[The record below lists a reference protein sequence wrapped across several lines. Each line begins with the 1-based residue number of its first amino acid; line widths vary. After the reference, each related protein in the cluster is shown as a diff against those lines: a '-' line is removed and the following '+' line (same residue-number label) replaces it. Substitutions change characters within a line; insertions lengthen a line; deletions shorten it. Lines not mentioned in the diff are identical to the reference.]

1 MMHFMMK
8 RLFLPLLALCALPG
22 LLRAQAPKNLLWFD
36 KPAQAWE
43 EAWPV
48 GNGRIGAM
56 VYGGTEVEELQLNE
70 ETISTGGPYENW
82 NPKGLQNLQKIRDLL
97 FSGKYEE
104 AQKLG
109 DENFLSPVG
118 EEMSYQT
125 AGSLKIRFAGRGTEV
140 KNYRRE
146 LDIDRAVVRTSYS
159 IDGVDYAEEVFAS
172 FTDQLILVRLTA
184 SKPKAL
190 SCELFYET
198 PMKDVR
204 VSTPAKNLLRLEGK
218 GDDKGGI
225 PGAIRYV
232 NDTKATVKGGKI
244 TAAGESLR
252 VEGATELLLHISL
265 ATNFVDYKT
274 VNADPY
280 ARNAAYLKN
289 ASRKYDQALAAHVA
303 AYKAQFDRVRL
314 DLGHSYS
321 EDRPVNY
328 RLLAFNWTEDAP
340 LVATY
345 FQFGRYLLISC
356 SQPGG
361 QAANLQGIWNAR
373 VKAPWCG
380 NYTTNINVEMNYWP
394 AELTNLSELH
404 EPLLRMI
411 RELAVTGA
419 RTARNMYGCRGW
431 VLHHNSD
438 LWRITGALD
447 YAYCGLWPSGG
458 AWLCQHLWDRY
469 LYSGDEAYLAEAYPL
484 MKGAAEFFVD
494 FLVEDPN
501 TGYLVVAPSD
511 SPENRPASQKTNM
524 FAGITMDNQLVTD
537 LFTNTARAAAIL
549 GRDAAFADTLDVM
562 RRRLP
567 PMQVGRY
574 GQLQEWFE
582 DWDSPTDHHRHVSHL
597 WGFYPGYQISPYR
610 TPVLTEAVRNTLIQR
625 NDASTGWSMG
635 WKVCLW
641 ARMLDGNHAFKLIK
655 DQLSLVNPTSQSGQG
670 GGTYP
675 NLFDAHPP
683 FQIDGN
689 FGCTAG
695 IAEMLLQS
703 HDGAVHLLPALPD
716 ALGEGSVEGLRA
728 RGGFVLEKMVWKDG
742 HLVEARLRS
751 TVGGNL
757 RLRSYDALAGEGLQA
772 VPAGTA
778 NPNPLFAAQ
787 EILRPLISEQA
798 PLRGYAAPAAYE
810 YDIETVPG
818 QVVTLH
824 RDAAAQSRPDAVV
837 AADGSGDY
845 TSLQAAINAAPDF
858 SEQRWVI
865 FIRDGVYDQE
875 KLLIPESKRNL
886 TLRGES
892 RRGTVVSYHMYDGPD
907 IYAGARLPQESAM
920 KWMRSDP
927 LLLKTS
933 ATLTVVGENCRIEH
947 LTLANTAGPVAQ
959 AQAIAQLGDK
969 LYVTDCNIT
978 GYQDTMYL
986 WKDGK
991 RSYFENCLVVGRTDY
1006 IYGGAIAWFEGCEIR
1021 SWGGGW
1027 VTAPSTRRDQPYG
1040 FVFHRC
1046 RFTYA
1051 AGSPRAGDDGRSIAI
1066 GRPWHNFPKVAILDS
1081 DLCDEMDPLGWP
1093 TTWSMSYAAESPDLH
1108 LYEYGNRGRRAN
1120 MSTRAK
1126 WAGLRALTPAE
1137 AADYTV
1143 ENVLGGDPAKW

>member
-1 MMHFMMK
+1 M
-8 RLFLPLLALCALPG
+8 RRVLVLLAAL
-22 LLRAQAPKNLLWFD
+22 LATASSLSAQSPKNILWFD
-36 KPAQAWE
+36 KPAVAWE

-56 VYGGTEVEELQLNE
+56 VYGGTDVEELQLNE

-82 NPKGLQNLQKIRDLL
+82 NPKGLQNLQKMRELV
-97 FSGKYEE
+97 FARKYEE

-125 AGSLKIRFAGRGTEV
+125 AGSLKIRFSGREGEV
-140 KNYRRE
+140 SDYRRE
-146 LDIDRAVVRTSYS
+146 LDIDRAVVRTSYK
-159 IDGVDYAEEVFAS
+159 IGGVEYVEEVFSS
-172 FTDQLILVRLTA
+172 FTDQLIIVRLTA
-184 SKPKAL
+184 SAPKSL

-198 PMKDVR
+198 PMKDTK
-204 VSTPAKNLLRLEGK
+204 VSIPGGNILRLEGK

-232 NDTKATVKGGKI
+232 NDTKVTARGGRVR
-244 TAAGESLR
+244 TAGESLR

-265 ATNFVDYKT
+265 ATNFVNYKD
-274 VNADPY
+274 VSGDPY

-289 ASRKYDQALAAHVA
+289 SSKKYDKALAAHIA
-303 AYKAQFDRVRL
+303 AYKAQFDRVKL

-345 FQFGRYLLISC
+345 FQYGRYLLISC

-394 AELTNLSELH
+394 AELTNLPELH
-404 EPLLRMI
+404 EPLLNMI
-411 RELAVTGA
+411 RELSVTGA

-447 YAYCGLWPSGG
+447 YAYCGLWPMGA

-469 LYSGDEAYLAEAYPL
+469 LYSGDARYLAEAYPL

-494 FLVEDPN
+494 FLVEDPDS
-501 TGYLVVAPSD
+501 GYLVVVPSD
-511 SPENRPASQKTNM
+511 SPENRPAGRSSNI
-524 FAGITMDNQLVTD
+524 FPGITMDNQLVTD

-567 PMQVGRY
+567 PMQVGQH

-641 ARMLDGNHAFKLIK
+641 ARMLDGDHAFKLIK

-703 HDGAVHLLPALPD
+703 HDGAVHLLPALPG
-716 ALGEGSVEGLRA
+716 ALPDGTLEGLRA
-728 RGGFVLEKMVWKDG
+728 RGGFVLERLVWKDG
-742 HLVEARLRS
+742 HIVEARLRS
-751 TVGGNL
+751 TAGGNL
-757 RLRSYDALAGEGLQA
+757 RLRSYDALAGEGLKA
-772 VPAGTA
+772 AEGA
-778 NPNPLFAAQ
+778 NPNPLFAPQ
-787 EILRPLISEQA
+787 EIARPLVSEKA
-798 PLRGYAAPAAYE
+798 PLRGYVAPKAYE

-818 QVVTLH
+818 QVVVVR
-824 RDAAAQSRPDAVV
+824 RDAAAADRADAVV

-858 SEQRWVI
+858 SERRWVI
-865 FIRDGVYDQE
+865 LIRDGVYDQE
-875 KLLIPESKRNL
+875 KLLVPESKRNL
-886 TLRGES
+886 TLRGQS

-907 IYAGARLPQESAM
+907 IYAGARLPLESAR

-927 LLLKTS
+927 VLLKTS
-933 ATLTVVGENCRIEH
+933 ATLTVVGDGCRIEH

-969 LYVTDCNIT
+969 LYVTDCDIT

-1006 IYGGAIAWFEGCEIR
+1006 IYGGGIAWFEGCEIR

-1040 FVFHRC
+1040 FVFNNC

-1051 AGSPRAGDDGRSIAI
+1051 PGSPRAGDDGRSIAI
-1066 GRPWHNFPKVAILDS
+1066 GRPWHNYPKVAVLHS
-1081 DLCDEMDPLGWP
+1081 EFCDEMDPLGWP
-1093 TTWSMSYAAESPDLH
+1093 TNWGKPYVETSPDLH
-1108 LYEYGNRGRRAN
+1108 LYEFGNRGRRAD

-1126 WAGLRALTPAE
+1126 WTGLRELTPAE
-1137 AADYTV
+1137 AAEYTV
-1143 ENVLGGDPAKW
+1143 EKVLGGDPHRW

>member
-1 MMHFMMK
+1 MK
-8 RLFLPLLALCALPG
+8 RLMTLLLGVLATVALP
-22 LLRAQAPKNLLWFD
+22 AQTPKNVLWFD
-36 KPAQAWE
+36 KPASAWE

-70 ETISTGGPYENW
+70 ETISAGGPYENW
-82 NPKGLQNLQKIRDLL
+82 NPKGPAALPKIRELI
-97 FSGKYEE
+97 FSGQYQA
-104 AQKLG
+104 AQDLG
-109 DENFLSPVG
+109 GETLLSPVG
-118 EEMSYQT
+118 EEMHYQT
-125 AGSLKIRFAGRGTEV
+125 AGSLKIRFAGREGKVTD
-140 KNYRRE
+140 YRRE
-146 LDIDRAVVRTSYS
+146 LDIDRAVVRTSYKV
-159 IDGVDYAEEVFAS
+159 DGVEYVEEAFAS
-172 FTDQLILVRLTA
+172 FADQLIIVRLTA
-184 SKPKAL
+184 SRPKAL
-190 SCELFYET
+190 SCELFYDS
-198 PMKDVR
+198 PMKDWR
-204 VSTPAKNLLRLEGK
+204 VSAPGGNILRMEGK

-232 NDTKATVKGGKI
+232 TDTRVTARGGRVR
-244 TAAGESLR
+244 AAGESLR
-252 VEGATELLLHISL
+252 VEGATEVLLHISL
-265 ATNFVDYKT
+265 ATNFVNYKD
-274 VNADPY
+274 VSGDPL
-280 ARNAAYLKN
+280 ARNAAYLRG
-289 ASRKYDQALAAHVA
+289 ASKKYDKALAAHVA
-303 AYKAQFDRVRL
+303 AYKLQFDRVKL

-380 NYTTNINVEMNYWP
+380 NYTTNINTEMNYWP

-404 EPLLRMI
+404 EPLIRMI
-411 RELAVTGA
+411 RELTVSGA
-419 RTARNMYGCRGW
+419 ATARGMYGCRGW

-438 LWRITGALD
+438 LWRCTGALD
-447 YAYCGLWPSGG
+447 RAYCDIWPTGG

-469 LYSGDEAYLAEAYPL
+469 LYNGDEGYLAEAYPL

-501 TGYLVVAPSD
+501 TGYLVVAPSC
-511 SPENRPASQKTNM
+511 SPENKPAPMTSNVYG
-524 FAGITMDNQLVTD
+524 GITMDNQLVTD

-549 GRDAAFADTLDVM
+549 GCDPAFADTLDAM

-567 PMQVGRY
+567 PMQVGRH

-610 TPVLTEAVRNTLIQR
+610 TPLLTEAVRNTLIQR

-655 DQLSLVNPTSQSGQG
+655 DQLTLVNPASQSGQA

-716 ALGEGSVEGLRA
+716 ALPEGSVEGLRA
-728 RGGFVLEKMVWKDG
+728 RGGFVLERLVWKDG
-742 HLVEARLRS
+742 RIAEAQLRS

-757 RLRSYDALAGEGLQA
+757 RLRSYDALSGEGLK
-772 VPAGTA
+772 PAEGA
-778 NPNPLFAAQ
+778 NPNPLFRAQ
-787 EILRPLISEQA
+787 EIARPLVSEQA
-798 PLRGYAAPAAYE
+798 PLRGYAAPQAYE
-810 YDIETVPG
+810 YDIETVSG
-818 QVVTLH
+818 QVVVVR
-824 RDAAAQSRPDAVV
+824 RDAAHHDRADAVV

-858 SEQRWVI
+858 SERRWVI
-865 FIRDGVYDQE
+865 LIKDGVYDRE
-875 KLLIPESKRNL
+875 KLLVPESKRNL

-907 IYAGARLPQESAM
+907 IYAGVRLPAESAE
-920 KWMRSDP
+920 KWRSADP
-927 LLLKTS
+927 VQLRTS
-933 ATLTVVGENCRIEH
+933 ATLTVVGEGCRIEH
-947 LTLANTAGPVAQ
+947 LTLADTAGPVAQ
-959 AQAIAQLGDK
+959 AQAIAQLGDR
-969 LYVTDCNIT
+969 LYVTDCDIT

-991 RSYFENCLVVGRTDY
+991 RSYFRNCLVVGRTDY
-1006 IYGGAIAWFEGCEIR
+1006 IYGGGIAWFEDCEIR

-1051 AGSPRAGDDGRSIAI
+1051 SGSPRAGDDGRSIAI
-1066 GRPWHNFPKVAILDS
+1066 GRPWHNYPKVAILDS

-1093 TTWSMSYAAESPDLH
+1093 TVWGMSYAATSPDLH
-1108 LYEYGNRGRRAN
+1108 LYEYGNRGRRAD
-1120 MSTRAK
+1120 MSGRAK

-1137 AADYTV
+1137 AAQYTV
-1143 ENVLGGDPAKW
+1143 ENVLGGDPDRW

>member
-1 MMHFMMK
+1 MK
-8 RLFLPLLALCALPG
+8 KILTLFGAFAAALTCLY
-22 LLRAQAPKNLLWFD
+22 AQAPSPKNVIWFD
-36 KPAQAWE
+36 KPASYWE

-56 VYGGTEVEELQLNE
+56 IYGGTEVEEIQLNE

-82 NPKGLQNLQKIRDLL
+82 NPKGLQNLQKMRDLV
-97 FSGKYEE
+97 FSGQYDE

-125 AGSLKIRFAGRGTEV
+125 AGSLKIKFPGREGEV
-140 KNYRRE
+140 TDYRRE
-146 LDIDRAVVRTSYS
+146 LDIDRAVVRTSYKVG
-159 IDGVDYAEEVFAS
+159 GVEYVEEAFAS
-172 FTDQLILVRLTA
+172 FTDQLIIVRITA
-184 SKPKAL
+184 SKPKAI

-198 PMKDVR
+198 PMQDTR
-204 VSTPAKNLLRLEGK
+204 VSTPGGNILRLEGK

-232 NDTKATVKGGKI
+232 DDTKVTAKGGKV

-252 VEGATELLLHISL
+252 VEGATEVLLHIAM
-265 ATNFVDYKT
+265 ATNFVNYKD
-274 VNADPY
+274 VSGDPL
-280 ARNAAYLKN
+280 ARSAAYLKN
-289 ASRKYDQALAAHVA
+289 ASKPYDKALAAHVA
-303 AYKAQFDRVRL
+303 AYKKQFDRVKL
-314 DLGHSYS
+314 DLGASHYQ
-321 EDRPVNY
+321 DRPVNY
-328 RLLAFNWTEDAP
+328 RILAFQWTEDAP

-345 FQFGRYLLISC
+345 FQYGRYLLISC
-356 SQPGG
+356 SQPGS
-361 QAANLQGIWNAR
+361 QPANLQGIWNQR
-373 VKAPWCG
+373 IKAPWCG
-380 NYTTNINVEMNYWP
+380 NYTTNINLEMNYWP
-394 AELTNLSELH
+394 AELTNLPELH
-404 EPLLRMI
+404 EPLLDII
-411 RELAVTGA
+411 RDFSESGA

-447 YAYCGLWPSGG
+447 YAYCGLWPMGG

-469 LYSGDEAYLAEAYPL
+469 LYNGDEKYLAEAYPL

-494 FLVEDPN
+494 FLVEDPH
-501 TGYLVVAPSD
+501 TGYLVVVPSD
-511 SPENRPASQKTNM
+511 SPENRPAGRTSNI
-524 FAGITMDNQLVTD
+524 FPAITMDNQLVTD

-549 GRDAAFADTLDVM
+549 GEDAAFADTLDAM

-567 PMQVGRY
+567 PMQVGQH
-574 GQLQEWFE
+574 GQLQEWWE
-582 DWDSPTDHHRHVSHL
+582 DWDNPNDHHRHVSHL

-655 DQLSLVNPTSQSGQG
+655 DQLSLVNPAIQYGQS

-716 ALGEGSVEGLRA
+716 ALADGSVEGLRA
-728 RGGFVLEKMVWKDG
+728 RGGFVLEKLVWKDG
-742 HLVEARLRS
+742 HIVEARLRS
-751 TVGGNL
+751 TIGGNL
-757 RLRSYDALAGEGLQA
+757 RLRSYDALSGEGLKA
-772 VPAGTA
+772 ASGT
-778 NPNPLFAAQ
+778 NPNPLFGSQ
-787 EILRPLISEQA
+787 EIARPLVSEKA
-798 PLRGYAAPAAYE
+798 PVRGYVAPEAFE

-818 QVVTLH
+818 QIVTV
-824 RDAAAQSRPDAVV
+824 RCDAAAADRADAVV

-845 TSLQAAINAAPDF
+845 TSIQAAVNAAPDF
-858 SEQRWVI
+858 AEGRWVI
-865 FIRDGVYDQE
+865 LIKDGVYDQE
-875 KLLIPESKRNL
+875 KLLIPESKRNI

-892 RRGTVVSYHMYDGPD
+892 RKGTVVSYHMYDGPD
-907 IYAGARLPQESAM
+907 IYAGARLPQESAR

-927 LLLKTS
+927 VLLKTS
-933 ATLTVVGENCRIEH
+933 ATLTVVGDNCRIEH

-959 AQAIAQLGDK
+959 AQALALLGDK
-969 LYVTDCNIT
+969 LYVADCDIT

-991 RSYFENCLVVGRTDY
+991 RAYFENCLVVGRTDY
-1006 IYGGAIAWFEGCEIR
+1006 IYGGAIAWFENCEIR

-1027 VTAPSTRRDQPYG
+1027 VTAPSTPRLQPYG
-1040 FVFHRC
+1040 FVFNGC

-1051 AGSPRAGDDGRSIAI
+1051 SGSPRDGDDGRSIAI
-1066 GRPWHNFPKVAILDS
+1066 GRPWHNYPKVAILRS
-1081 DLCDEMDPLGWP
+1081 DFCDEMDPLGWP
-1093 TTWSMSYAAESPDLH
+1093 TNWGKPYVETSPDLH
-1108 LYEYGNRGRRAN
+1108 LYEYGNRGRRADMN
-1120 MSTRAK
+1120 GRAK
-1126 WAGLRALTPAE
+1126 WTGLRALTPAE
-1137 AADYTV
+1137 AAEYTV
-1143 ENVLGGDPAKW
+1143 ENVLGGDPHRW

>member
-1 MMHFMMK
+1 MK
-8 RLFLPLLALCALPG
+8 KLTTLILGALSAACCLS
-22 LLRAQAPKNLLWFD
+22 AQTPKNVFWFD
-36 KPAQAWE
+36 KPATYWE
-43 EAWPV
+43 EALPI

-56 VYGGTEVEELQLNE
+56 VYGGTEVEEIQLNE

-82 NPKGLQNLQKIRDLL
+82 NPKGLQSLAKIRELI
-97 FSGKYEE
+97 FSGQYEA

-109 DENFLSPVG
+109 DEDFLSPVG

-125 AGSLKIRFAGRGTEV
+125 AGSLKIKFRDRSGEV
-140 KNYRRE
+140 SDYRRE
-146 LDIDRAVVRTSYS
+146 LDLERAVVRTSYR
-159 IDGVDYAEEVFAS
+159 IGGTEYVEEAFAS
-172 FTDQLILVRLTA
+172 FTDQLIIVRFTA
-184 SKPKAL
+184 SRPQAL
-190 SCELFYET
+190 SCELGYDT
-198 PMKDVR
+198 PMSDVK
-204 VSTPAKNLLRLEGK
+204 VSTPGGNLLRLEGK

-232 NDTKATVKGGKI
+232 NDTRVTARGGKVV
-244 TAAGESLR
+244 AEGDRLR

-274 VNADPY
+274 VDADPF

-289 ASRKYDQALAAHVA
+289 ASKKYDRALASHVA
-303 AYKAQFDRVRL
+303 AYREQFDRVRL
-314 DLGHSYS
+314 DLGSSYS
-321 EDRPVNY
+321 QDRPIDY

-340 LVATY
+340 LVALY

-356 SQPGG
+356 SQPGT

-380 NYTTNINVEMNYWP
+380 NYTTNINLEMNYWP
-394 AELTNLSELH
+394 SELTNLPELH
-404 EPLLRMI
+404 EPLLDLI
-411 RELAVTGA
+411 RDFSVSGA
-419 RTARNMYGCRGW
+419 ATARNMYGCRGW
-431 VLHHNSD
+431 TLHHNSD

-447 YAYCGLWPSGG
+447 YAYCGLWPMGG

-469 LYSGDEAYLAEAYPL
+469 LYNGDENWLAEAYPL

-501 TGYLVVAPSD
+501 TGYLVVTPSD
-511 SPENRPASQKTNM
+511 SPENRPAGMNSNV
-524 FAGITMDNQLVTD
+524 FAGVTMDNQLVTD

-549 GRDAAFADTLDVM
+549 GRDAAFADTLDAM

-610 TPVLTEAVRNTLIQR
+610 TPLLTEAVRNTLIQR

-655 DQLSLVNPTSQSGQG
+655 DQLTLVNPSNQFGQS

-716 ALGEGSVEGLRA
+716 ALPDGSVEGLRA
-728 RGGFVLEKMVWKDG
+728 RGGFVLEKLVWKRG
-742 HLVEARLRS
+742 RIVEAQLRS
-751 TVGGNL
+751 TRGGNL
-757 RLRSYDALAGEGLQA
+757 RLRSYDALSGEGLRP
-772 VPAGTA
+772 VTDGSD

-787 EILRPLISEQA
+787 EIARPLISEQA
-798 PLRGYAAPAAYE
+798 PMRGYSAPAAYE

-818 QVVTLH
+818 QVV
-824 RDAAAQSRPDAVV
+824 RVRFDADAGQRPDAVV

-845 TSLQAAINAAPDF
+845 TSLQAAIDAAPDF
-858 SEQRWVI
+858 SETRWVI
-865 FIRDGVYDQE
+865 FIKDGVYDQE
-875 KLLIPESKRNL
+875 KLLVPESKRNL

-907 IYAGARLPQESAM
+907 IYAGARLPRESAM
-920 KWMRSDP
+920 KWFRADP
-927 LLLKTS
+927 VLLKTS
-933 ATLTVVGENCRIEH
+933 ATLTVVGDGCRIEH

-959 AQAIAQLGDK
+959 AQAIAQLGDR
-969 LYVTDCNIT
+969 LFVSDCDIT

-991 RSYFENCLVVGRTDY
+991 RSYFENCLIVGRTDY
-1006 IYGGAIAWFEGCEIR
+1006 IYGGAIAWFENCEIR

-1027 VTAPSTRRDQPYG
+1027 ITAPSTPREQPYG

-1051 AGSPRAGDDGRSIAI
+1051 SGSPREGDDGRSIAI

-1081 DLCDEMDPLGWP
+1081 DYCDQMDPLGWP
-1093 TTWSMSYAAESPDLH
+1093 TDWGKPYVETSPDLH
-1108 LYEYGNRGRRAN
+1108 LYEYGNRGLRADMN
-1120 MSTRAK
+1120 GRAK
-1126 WAGLRALTPAE
+1126 WTGLRALTPAE
-1137 AADYTV
+1137 AETFTV
-1143 ENVLGGDPAKW
+1143 ENVLGSDPARC

>member
-1 MMHFMMK
+1 MK
-8 RLFLPLLALCALPG
+8 KLTTLLLGLLAAMAALG
-22 LLRAQAPKNLLWFD
+22 AQTPKNVIWFD
-36 KPAQAWE
+36 KAAQAWE

-56 VYGGTEVEELQLNE
+56 VYGGTEIEEIQLNE

-82 NPKGLQNLQKIRDLL
+82 NPNGLKNLQKIRDLL
-97 FSGKYEE
+97 FAGEYEA

-125 AGSLKIRFAGRGTEV
+125 AGSLKIKFSGRSGDV
-140 KNYRRE
+140 KDYRRE

-159 IDGVDYAEEVFAS
+159 IDGVDYVEEAFAS
-172 FTDQLILVRLTA
+172 FTDQLIVVRLTA
-184 SKPKAL
+184 SKPKAI
-190 SCELFYET
+190 SCELYYET
-198 PMKDVR
+198 PMQDTK
-204 VSTPAKNLLRLEGK
+204 VSIPGKGLLRLEGK

-232 NDTKATVKGGKI
+232 NDTKADVKGGKL
-244 TAAGESLR
+244 TSAGEKLV
-252 VEGATELLLHISL
+252 VEGATELLLHISM

-274 VNADPY
+274 VDGDPY

-289 ASRKYDQALAAHVA
+289 ASKPFDKALAAHIA
-303 AYKAQFDRVRL
+303 AYRKQFDRVKL
-314 DLGHSYS
+314 DLGHSNY

-328 RLLAFNWTEDAP
+328 RLIAFQWSEDAP

-356 SQPGG
+356 SQPGT
-361 QAANLQGIWNAR
+361 QAANLQGIWNQR

-380 NYTTNINVEMNYWP
+380 NYTTNINLEMNYWP
-394 AELTNLSELH
+394 AELTGLPELH
-404 EPLLRMI
+404 EPLLALI
-411 RELAVTGA
+411 RDFSVSGA
-419 RTARNMYGCRGW
+419 NTARNMYGCRGW

-447 YAYCGLWPSGG
+447 YAYCGLWPSGA

-469 LYSGDEAYLAEAYPL
+469 LYNGDEKYLAEAYPL

-511 SPENRPASQKTNM
+511 SPENRPAGQKTNM
-524 FAGITMDNQLVTD
+524 FPGITMDNQLVTD

-567 PMQVGRY
+567 PMQVGQY

-610 TPVLTEAVRNTLIQR
+610 TPVLTEAVRNTLLQR

-655 DQLSLVNPTSQSGQG
+655 DQLTLVNPSSQMGQS

-695 IAEMLLQS
+695 IAEMFLQS

-716 ALGEGSVEGLRA
+716 ALPEGSIEGLRA
-728 RGGFVLEKMVWKDG
+728 RGGFILEKLVWKDG
-742 HLVEARLRS
+742 HIVEARLRS
-751 TVGGNL
+751 TAGGNL
-757 RLRSYDALAGEGLQA
+757 RLRSYDALQGEGLAA
-772 VPAGTA
+772 VAAGTP
-778 NPNPLFAAQ
+778 NPNALFAPQ
-787 EILRPLISEQA
+787 EIARPLVSEKA
-798 PLRGYAAPAAYE
+798 PLHGYEAPAAYL

-818 QVVTLH
+818 QVVTVR
-824 RDAAAQSRPDAVV
+824 RDAAAEGGPDVVV

-845 TSLQAAINAAPDF
+845 TSIQAAINAAPDF
-858 SEQRWVI
+858 SDRRFVI
-865 FIRDGVYDQE
+865 LIKDGVYDQE
-875 KLLIPESKRNL
+875 KLLVPEGKNNV

-892 RRGTVVSYHMYDGPD
+892 RKGTVVSYLMYDGPD
-907 IYAGARLPQESAM
+907 IYAPSRLPRESAM
-920 KWMRSDP
+920 KWFRADP
-927 LLLKTS
+927 ILLRTS
-933 ATLTVVGENCRIEH
+933 ATLTVVGDGCRIEH

-959 AQAIAQLGDK
+959 AQALTLIGDRFFA
-969 LYVTDCNIT
+969 TDCDFK

-991 RSYFENCLVVGRTDY
+991 RAYFENCLVVGRTDY
-1006 IYGGAIAWFEGCEIR
+1006 IYGGAIAWFENCEIR

-1027 VTAPSTRRDQPYG
+1027 VTAPSTPREQPYG

-1051 AGSPRAGDDGRSIAI
+1051 SGSPRDGDDGRSIAL
-1066 GRPWHNFPKVAILDS
+1066 GRPWHNYPKVAILDS
-1081 DLCDEMDPLGWP
+1081 DYCDEMDPVGWP
-1093 TTWSMSYAAESPDLH
+1093 TNWGKPYVETSPDLH
-1108 LYEYGNRGRRAN
+1108 LYEYGNRGLRAD

-1126 WAGLRALTPAE
+1126 WTGLRALTPAE
-1137 AADYTV
+1137 AAEYTV
-1143 ENVLGGDPAKW
+1143 ENVLGGDPACW